1 MSWGQVNLSDTP
13 IGQRHIDL
21 NEEEEASETTAL
33 EESGLGLF
41 GPGDLAP
48 NDALLL
54 GQLPPSGGDRAE
66 SPSDSDLRG
75 AAGIKRDE
83 RRVTVLAIAIALP
96 NCTTA
101 LARLRN
107 LKNSHN

>member
-21 NEEEEASETTAL
+21 NKVEEASETTTL
-33 EESGLGLF
+33 EEPGLGLF

-54 GQLPPSGGDRAE
+54 GQLPPPGGDRAE
-66 SPSDSDLRG
+66 SPAHRDLSRR
-75 AAGIKRDE
+75 ARIKRDE
-83 RRVTVLAIAIALP
+83 GGITVLAIAITLP
-96 NCTTA
+96 DCVPA
-101 LARLRN
+101 FARLRDI
-107 LKNSHN
+107 KDFHN